1 MTVLRPTTHGSVP
14 GPGVAAPPATAA
26 QQVRAALAVAL
37 GVIALGYLGSA
48 AVIALVLAGA
58 DRAVISLEA
67 VSAAAGPL
75 WLAAHHVPL
84 TIRGFALGVL
94 PLLPTVLVFLLSAK
108 AAGGL
113 ARRLRLSRPA
123 DAVRVI
129 ATMGVAHLVVGG
141 MLAAFTDP
149 PFAAAPATG
158 ALACGLI
165 AALAATTGVARGCG
179 LTALLRRRLGEGGYA
194 GLRAAR
200 VALMSL
206 CAMGALLVALALA
219 LSFGSVR
226 GAFAELAP
234 GIGGFGLLLVC
245 LLYLPNAVVAAL
257 SFVAGA
263 GFNLGA
269 VVVSP
274 LRVIGGLEPPFPLL
288 AALPESG
295 TRWWLVCLLLP
306 IGAGVLLGWVC
317 RRADPQPQNR
327 VLVVGVA
334 GAVVAAAAF
343 VAAALTGGNLGVTSF
358 RIQAGL
364 LAVALF
370 CWVAG
375 PAAVVAWVAG
385 PREETDEIEDED
397 DPEAVEEED
406 AEAAEDAAD
415 GAETD
420 AEAEDAAEVA
430 AEAVEDADEAEP
442 VAEDEPDQE
451 PEVAEDDAAE
461 VTPEPEP
468 VAEEVPPPAG
478 EEEDFVGEEELEQAL
493 LEPPEEP
500 GKR

>member
-1 MTVLRPTTHGSVP
+1 MTVLRPTTHGSVA

-26 QQVRAALAVAL
+26 QQVRAALAVSL

-48 AVIALVLAGA
+48 AVIALVLASA

-67 VSAAAGPL
+67 VSSAAGPL

-84 TIRGFALGVL
+84 TIRGFDLGVL

-113 ARRLRLSRPA
+113 TRRLRLGRPA

-129 ATMGVAHLVVGG
+129 ATMGVTNLVLGG
-141 MLAAFTDP
+141 MLAAFIDP
-149 PFAAAPATG
+149 PFAAAPAT
-158 ALACGLI
+158 ASVACGLI
-165 AALAATTGVARGCG
+165 AALAATAGVARGCG
-179 LTALLRRRLGEGGYA
+179 LTGLVRRRLGDGVCA

-200 VALMSL
+200 IALMSL

-306 IGAGVLLGWVC
+306 IGAGLLLGWAC

-370 CWVAG
+370 VWVAG
-375 PAAVVAWVAG
+375 PAAVVAWMAG
-385 PREETDEIEDED
+385 PRAETDETEDED
-397 DPEAVEEED
+397 PESVEDED
-406 AEAAEDAAD
+406 AEAAEDAAED
-415 GAETD
+415 AETD
-420 AEAEDAAEVA
+420 GEAEDADEVA
-430 AEAVEDADEAEP
+430 AAADEDADEAEP
-442 VAEDEPDQE
+442 VAGDEPDQE
-451 PEVAEDDAAE
+451 PEVAEYEAPEA
-461 VTPEPEP
+461 PSEPEP

-478 EEEDFVGEEELEQAL
+478 EEADFVGEEELEQAL